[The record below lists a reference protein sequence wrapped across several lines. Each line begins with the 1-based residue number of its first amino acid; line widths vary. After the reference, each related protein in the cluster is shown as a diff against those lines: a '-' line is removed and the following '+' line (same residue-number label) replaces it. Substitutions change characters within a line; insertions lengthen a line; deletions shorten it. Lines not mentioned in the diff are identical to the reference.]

1 MLRWVGFGVEVER
14 VSRSLRWIRQYLSD
28 ALLASCIVTAVIGTL
43 ISFTYLTILTNME
56 PVTALPWAALLGQVI
71 ALTRL
76 AVATTTNPLS
86 YHYLSDYIDSP
97 FQFQPMDYN
106 DLGTNGPVLAVEV
119 DHPADVLAALDGWKL
134 DRTITVHD
142 PNAHPSPVFDLFHSR
157 SGVVLA
163 AVSHATGS
171 MTLMTQLAD
180 GRILH
185 TAALLVPPHPS
196 IIVNTI
202 ADSPQKMA
210 EAHTKLMA
218 LLTTLDIT
226 PIQTGAQVFAAVMA
240 AEHAAYADLGA
251 FLGSVLNI
259 DGRVSPNLSY
269 GVNSDDLLEQTLL

>member
-43 ISFTYLTILTNME
+43 ISFTYLTILTDME
-56 PVTALPWAALLGQVI
+56 PVTALPWAVVLGQVI

-86 YHYLSDYIDSP
+86 YHYLSGYIQSP
-97 FQFQPMDYN
+97 FHFRPLLHIGAGSD
-106 DLGTNGPVLAVEV
+106 GPVFGAEV
-119 DHPADVLAALDGWKL
+119 NHPADVLEALNGWNL
-134 DRTITVHD
+134 ARTITMHD
-142 PNAHPSPVFDLFHSR
+142 PEADPSPVFDLFHSR

-171 MTLMTQLAD
+171 VTLMTQLTD

-210 EAHTKLMA
+210 EAHTKLLA

-226 PIQTGAQVFAAVMA
+226 PTQTGVRVFAAVMA
-240 AEHAAYADLGA
+240 AEHSAYADLGA

-269 GVNSDDLLEQTLL
+269 AVDSEALLEQTLL

>member
-1 MLRWVGFGVEVER
+1 MGFGVEVER

-43 ISFTYLTILTNME
+43 ISFTYLTILTDLE
-56 PVTALPWAALLGQVI
+56 PVTALPWAAVLGQVI

-86 YHYLSDYIDSP
+86 YHFLSGYIESP
-97 FQFQPMDYN
+97 FQFRPLHHN
-106 DLGTNGPVLAVEV
+106 DLGANGPEFEV
-119 DHPADVLAALDGWKL
+119 NGDHPADVLEALDGWKL
-134 DRTITVHD
+134 ARTITVHD
-142 PNAHPSPVFDLFHSR
+142 PNADPSPVFDLFHSR

-202 ADSPQKMA
+202 PNSPQKMA
-210 EAHTKLMA
+210 EAHTKLLA
-218 LLTTLDIT
+218 LLTTLEIT
-226 PIQTGAQVFAAVMA
+226 PTQTGVWVFADVMA
-240 AEHAAYADLGA
+240 AEHSAYADLGA

-269 GVNSDDLLEQTLL
+269 GVDIDDLLEQTLL

>member
-1 MLRWVGFGVEVER
+1 M
-14 VSRSLRWIRQYLSD
+14 RWIRQYLSR
-28 ALLASCIVTAVIGTL
+28 ALLASCVVTALIGTML
-43 ISFTYLTILTNME
+43 AFTYLYILAG
-56 PVTALPWAALLGQVI
+56 VTPLAALPWAVVLGQVV

-86 YHYLSDYIDSP
+86 YHYLSRYIRQPYRFAPMLAGSSGGRGP
-97 FQFQPMDYN
+97 F
-106 DLGTNGPVLAVEV
+106 ASEVE
-119 DHPADVLAALDGWKL
+119 HPEDVIRALDGWKL
-134 DRTITVHD
+134 VRTITVHD
-142 PNAHPSPVFDLFHSR
+142 PEADPSPVFDLFHSR

-163 AVSHATGS
+163 AVSHATS
-171 MTLMTQLAD
+171 SLTFMTQVAD

-202 ADSPQKMA
+202 AAPPQQMA
-210 EAHTKLMA
+210 EAHADLIAM
-218 LLTTLDIT
+218 LTTLDIT
-226 PIQTGAQVFAAVMA
+226 PVQTDVRVFADLMA

-269 GVNSDDLLEQTLL
+269 GVGIDDLLERTLL

>member
-1 MLRWVGFGVEVER
+1 MGFGVEVKR

-43 ISFTYLTILTNME
+43 ISFTYLTIHTAME
-56 PVTALPWAALLGQVI
+56 PVTALPWAVVLGQVI

-86 YHYLSDYIDSP
+86 YHYLSAYIYSP
-97 FQFQPMDYN
+97 FQFRPMHPSDA
-106 DLGTNGPVLAVEV
+106 GTEGPVFATEV
-119 DHPADVLAALDGWKL
+119 DHPADVLEVLDGWKL
-134 DRTITVHD
+134 ARTITVHD
-142 PNAHPSPVFDLFHSR
+142 PMADPSPVFDLFHSR

-171 MTLMTQLAD
+171 LTLMTQLAD

-210 EAHTKLMA
+210 EAHTKLLA

-226 PIQTGAQVFAAVMA
+226 PIQTGVRVFADVIA
-240 AEHAAYADLGA
+240 AEHAAYSDLGA
-251 FLGSVLNI
+251 LLGSVLNI
-259 DGRVSPNLSY
+259 DRRVSPNLSY
-269 GVNSDDLLEQTLL
+269 GVDIDDLLEQTLL